1 MLINGIFF
9 FTALFSIIS
18 LLISQKFIPQF
29 LVEVGQSEKS
39 LTGYFFRI
47 LEVILMMIIYLRLIS
62 YKEFRFSIGAKIGL
76 ILLIINTLIPIII
89 ECLYTFYDF
98 DNTHMLYSALYGCN
112 FFFYLIGIIMFIKR
126 CDIDEKL
133 KRFIIW
139 TPFISL
145 ILSVVIA
152 FAGVLRYEN
161 GNFIQDTLYVIMNIA
176 FFLIINRMSRKE
188 LKVA

>member
-1 MLINGIFF
+1 
-9 FTALFSIIS
+9 
-18 LLISQKFIPQF
+18 
-29 LVEVGQSEKS
+29 
-39 LTGYFFRI
+39 
-47 LEVILMMIIYLRLIS
+47 
-62 YKEFRFSIGAKIGL
+62 
-76 ILLIINTLIPIII
+76 
-89 ECLYTFYDF
+89 
-98 DNTHMLYSALYGCN
+98 
-112 FFFYLIGIIMFIKR
+112 MFIKR